1 MNFAKIGLKMNE
13 LIWVLIRLPNVY
25 LVFKPK
31 TSTECLKFKEKS
43 KLFDIVD
50 AV

>member
-1 MNFAKIGLKMNE
+1 MIY
-13 LIWVLIRLPNVY
+13 LIWVVDRKPNVY

-31 TSTECLKFKEKS
+31 TNTECFKIKEKS
-43 KLFDIVD
+43 KLFDIIH